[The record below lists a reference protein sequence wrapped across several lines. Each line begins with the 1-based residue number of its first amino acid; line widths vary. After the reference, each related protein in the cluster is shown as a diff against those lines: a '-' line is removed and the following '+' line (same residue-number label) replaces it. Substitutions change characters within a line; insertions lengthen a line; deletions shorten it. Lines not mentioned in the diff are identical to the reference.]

1 MKKGTRYLLA
11 IVACFAIFVLYVIC
25 QMVIAKGMLVTV
37 LFMGAMAAAWKAIV
51 GNKREKVLMKK
62 VMNRNQGE
70 MIVLLFSEGLM
81 YICINFIRRQSF
93 INLLLT

>member
-11 IVACFAIFVLYVIC
+11 VVACFAIFVLYVIC

-51 GNKREKVLMKK
+51 GNKKGEGSDEKGDKPK
-62 VMNRNQGE
+62 
-70 MIVLLFSEGLM
+70 SEGND
-81 YICINFIRRQSF
+81 CAAV
-93 INLLLT
+93 

>member
-11 IVACFAIFVLYVIC
+11 VVACFAIFVLYVIC

-51 GNKREKVLMKK
+51 GAKKEEKTVEKEEEPN
-62 VMNRNQGE
+62 VENQ
-70 MIVLLFSEGLM
+70 
-81 YICINFIRRQSF
+81 
-93 INLLLT
+93 